1 MAPFCLMW
9 KRIKWTINFPKLW
22 SNFPNY
28 ILIVMIMEFYT
39 DEQVSQPNWFPEYWN
54 FIEGM
59 RPYHQTIIRTELFST
74 FIIFLSASSKC
85 QIIIGRNQFIIMTI
99 GCNLHLEHWQNN
111 RNCLQKIR
119 PCLFLIFIWCSSNV
133 LLSISICYF
142 DTHISI
148 SSSSVHLIFLCPSDV
163 YPLILC

>member
-1 MAPFCLMW
+1 MW

-39 DEQVSQPNWFPEYWN
+39 DEQSHKQIDSQN
-54 FIEGM
+54 IEILLKEWDLIIK
-59 RPYHQTIIRTELFST
+59 QWLDIIRTELFST

-111 RNCLQKIR
+111 RNCWQKIR
-119 PCLFLIFIWCSSNV
+119 PRLFLIFIWCSSNV
-133 LLSISICYF
+133 HLSISICYF

-163 YPLILC
+163 YPLILS

>member
-1 MAPFCLMW
+1 MW

-39 DEQVSQPNWFPEYWN
+39 DEQSHKQIDSQN
-54 FIEGM
+54 IEILLKEWDLIIK
-59 RPYHQTIIRTELFST
+59 QWLDIIRTELFST